1 MDQTSEMT
9 LDQKIQLNYK
19 NIANIQQKTK
29 TMQQECDTLG
39 KRVDKIKD
47 PTYQTTVKRKINDVQ
62 S

>member
-1 MDQTSEMT
+1 MT
-9 LDQKIQLNYK
+9 LEQKIKVNYK
-19 NIANIQQKTK
+19 NIANIQQKTR

-47 PTYQTTVKRKINDVQ
+47 PGYQANLKRKINDVQ